1 MQEKSRLA
9 IFAVVIEVNGAI
21 LTNDTFVVSLIVR
34 TTTSLYHIEICVD
47 AYIA

>member
-9 IFAVVIEVNGAI
+9 IFVYGVEVNGAI
-21 LTNDTFVVSLIVR
+21 LTNDIFVVSLIVR
-34 TTTSLYHIEICVD
+34 TTISLYHIEICVD